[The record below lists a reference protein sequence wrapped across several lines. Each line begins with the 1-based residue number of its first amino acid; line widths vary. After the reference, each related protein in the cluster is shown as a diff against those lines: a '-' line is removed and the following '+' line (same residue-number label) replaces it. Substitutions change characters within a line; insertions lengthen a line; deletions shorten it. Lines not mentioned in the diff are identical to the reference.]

1 MAEQLPFDLG
11 HRAAYAREDFWVS
24 DSNRAA
30 VAWIDRWPEW
40 PRHCLIVHGPAG
52 CGKTHLGHVLT
63 QATQG
68 RATIV
73 ENIDTL
79 LAAPGAQENLFH
91 LLNRADAA
99 HPVLMTSTLPP
110 AGLDVALADLQSRL
124 LAAPAVAVG
133 APDEQLMAVV
143 MAKLFSD
150 RQIYVTQDVVQ
161 FILLRSERSFAAL
174 RALVEALD
182 RAALAQKRR
191 VTVPLV
197 REVMQGMAAAE
208 LPPSG

>member
-1 MAEQLPFDLG
+1 
-11 HRAAYAREDFWVS
+11 
-24 DSNRAA
+24 
-30 VAWIDRWPEW
+30 
-40 PRHCLIVHGPAG
+40 
-52 CGKTHLGHVLT
+52 
-63 QATQG
+63 
-68 RATIV
+68 
-73 ENIDTL
+73 
-79 LAAPGAQENLFH
+79 
-91 LLNRADAA
+91 
-99 HPVLMTSTLPP
+99 
-110 AGLDVALADLQSRL
+110 VALADLQSRL